1 MSSQLKRCSVRGCTV
16 RAWLPCRCQGR
27 SQCNVD
33 GQLGSLLD
41 GQTHGKDF
49 DCPLVPRLHG
59 NVHVPKFHNLGER
72 WLQLHLANAVNALIF
87 KTTCARC
94 SVTSHSVER
103 GTTLTLSISDVKRR
117 RNLSKISVRK
127 SPGWTS
133 NSWWVGEPWN
143 TSPAPGPANEPCQR
157 PTSGQTSRSP
167 GGGTR
172 KKKARDVASRV
183 ATLLAP
189 LKQQR
194 VGGLHIANLPN

>member
-1 MSSQLKRCSVRGCTV
+1 MLTANWDPCWMGKPMARTSIALSSRDCTEMFMSRSFTSPRTV
-16 RAWLPCRCQGR
+16 APASSRQCRER
-27 SQCNVD
+27 S
-33 GQLGSLLD
+33 
-41 GQTHGKDF
+41 H
-49 DCPLVPRLHG
+49 
-59 NVHVPKFHNLGER
+59 
-72 WLQLHLANAVNALIF
+72 LQ
-87 KTTCARC
+87 TTCARC
-94 SVTSHSVER
+94 SVMSHSVER
-103 GTTLTLSISDVKRR
+103 GTALTLSISDVKRR

-143 TSPAPGPANEPCQR
+143 TSPAPGPANEPSQR
-157 PTSGQTSRSP
+157 PTTGQTSRSP

-194 VGGLHIANLPN
+194 VGVLHIANLPN